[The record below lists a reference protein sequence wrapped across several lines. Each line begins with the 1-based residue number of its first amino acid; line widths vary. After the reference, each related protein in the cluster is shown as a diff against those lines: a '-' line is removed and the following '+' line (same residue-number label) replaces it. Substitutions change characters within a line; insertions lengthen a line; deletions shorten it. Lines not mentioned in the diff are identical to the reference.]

1 MSRDST
7 PAFILLTLFAVL
19 FVVGARTA
27 PPPTKVAAGDR
38 SFASYQLADQV
49 TLTGVITGMPRVPR
63 PTAPIVV
70 TVKTARQPYDLVL
83 APAWVLTDVQL
94 TFRKGDLIQVTGAKG
109 LLNDDEVVFVRE
121 ITHGTRTVALRDECG
136 DPLWIT
142 P

>member
-1 MSRDST
+1 
-7 PAFILLTLFAVL
+7 VE
-19 FVVGARTA
+19 
-27 PPPTKVAAGDR
+27 
-38 SFASYQLADQV
+38 
-49 TLTGVITGMPRVPR
+49 
-63 PTAPIVV
+63 
-70 TVKTARQPYDLVL
+70 
-83 APAWVLTDVQL
+83 L